1 MAFEEFKKSK
11 YHSSKGNFITITKT
25 GVLNVS
31 VEAYEKYLKAFEYVK
46 FLFDKENNLIGIKP
60 MKEKHPDYYNI
71 RVMQRGTGSRGISIS
86 AVAFLKHY
94 KVDFSKKQKLEP
106 KWQDDLL
113 VLDLNKP
120 L

>member
-25 GVLNVS
+25 GILNVS
-31 VEAYEKYLKAFEYVK
+31 VEAYEKFLKDFECVQ

-60 MKEKHPDYYNI
+60 MEEKHPDYYNI
-71 RVMQRGTGSRGISIS
+71 RVMDRGVGSKGISIS
-86 AVAFLKHY
+86 ALSFLKHY
-94 KVDFSKKQKLEP
+94 KIDYSKKKKLEP
-106 KWQDDLL
+106 KLQDDLI